1 MTTFRDFEKGSWE
14 NADVCGTYGD
24 RFASVVAQAIGPMLD
39 AVHVGPSDMLLDVA
53 TGPGVLAAAAAR
65 RGATAVGVD
74 FSEEMLRQARTAYPS
89 VRFEAGDAE
98 ALPFGD
104 ESFDVVVCSLGV
116 PHFSDPE
123 AFFRE
128 SFRVLRPSGRF
139 AFTVWAAPDQTKA
152 FGAVYDAVGRFGSL
166 DVGLPPGP
174 NFFLYADAER
184 TRASLTAT
192 GFARASVT
200 TVAQTWTVH
209 DPDEVFTSIRDGT
222 VRAAAVLK
230 RQPAPALARIRAEV
244 GAAAAA
250 FADDDGGYRSSSR
263 CPSTSPNDY
272 SPPSCSS
279 SGVRLSGVSSLS
291 GSSRAPTASSRTSR
305 ERRAN
310 NELGSPT

>member
-1 MTTFRDFEKGSWE
+1 MTTFRDLEKGSWE
-14 NADVCGTYGD
+14 NADVCGTYCD

-39 AVHVGPSDMLLDVA
+39 AVHVGQSDMLLDVA

-89 VRFEAGDAE
+89 VRFESGDAE

-152 FGAVYDAVGRFGSL
+152 FGAVYDAVGRLGSL

-230 RQPAPALARIRAEV
+230 RQPAPVLARIRAEV

-250 FADDDGGYRSSSR
+250 FADDDGGYRI
-263 CPSTSPNDY
+263 PMPA
-272 SPPSCSS
+272 
-279 SGVRLSGVSSLS
+279 VL
-291 GSSRAPTASSRTSR
+291 ATAARPR
-305 ERRAN
+305 
-310 NELGSPT
+310 

>member
-24 RFASVVAQAIGPMLD
+24 RFSSVVAQAIGPLLD
-39 AVHVGPSDMLLDVA
+39 AVHVGQSDMLLDVA

-152 FGAVYDAVGRFGSL
+152 FGAVYDAVRRFGSL

-250 FADDDGGYRSSSR
+250 FADDDGGYRI
-263 CPSTSPNDY
+263 PMPA
-272 SPPSCSS
+272 
-279 SGVRLSGVSSLS
+279 VL
-291 GSSRAPTASSRTSR
+291 ATAARPR
-305 ERRAN
+305 
-310 NELGSPT
+310 

>member
-1 MTTFRDFEKGSWE
+1 MTTFRDFEKGSWRTPTC
-14 NADVCGTYGD
+14 AVRTATGS
-24 RFASVVAQAIGPMLD
+24 RAWSRQAIGPMLD

-128 SFRVLRPSGRF
+128 SFRVLRPSGRLPSPCGP
-139 AFTVWAAPDQTKA
+139 PDQTKA
-152 FGAVYDAVGRFGSL
+152 FGPSTRRSGGRLARRRVAAGAQ
-166 DVGLPPGP
+166 
-174 NFFLYADAER
+174 FFLYADAER
-184 TRASLTAT
+184 NPGESLTAT

-200 TVAQTWTVH
+200 TVAQT
-209 DPDEVFTSIRDGT
+209 G
-222 VRAAAVLK
+222 
-230 RQPAPALARIRAEV
+230 
-244 GAAAAA
+244 
-250 FADDDGGYRSSSR
+250 RSTIPTR
-263 CPSTSPNDY
+263 CSPR
-272 SPPSCSS
+272 SVTGRCEPRPC
-279 SGVRLSGVSSLS
+279 
-291 GSSRAPTASSRTSR
+291 
-305 ERRAN
+305 
-310 NELGSPT
+310 

>member
-14 NADVCGTYGD
+14 NADVCGTYDD
-24 RFASVVAQAIGPMLD
+24 RFSSVVAQAIGPTLD
-39 AVHVGPSDMLLDVA
+39 AVRVGQSDMLLDVA

-152 FGAVYDAVGRFGSL
+152 FGAIYDAMGGWLARRRVS
-166 DVGLPPGP
+166 
-174 NFFLYADAER
+174 
-184 TRASLTAT
+184 
-192 GFARASVT
+192 ARAQLLPLRGRRT
-200 TVAQTWTVH
+200 
-209 DPDEVFTSIRDGT
+209 DPGEPDGHGL
-222 VRAAAVLK
+222 RAG
-230 RQPAPALARIRAEV
+230 I
-244 GAAAAA
+244 G
-250 FADDDGGYRSSSR
+250 
-263 CPSTSPNDY
+263 ND
-272 SPPSCSS
+272 
-279 SGVRLSGVSSLS
+279 
-291 GSSRAPTASSRTSR
+291 
-305 ERRAN
+305 RRADMDGPRSRRGVH
-310 NELGSPT
+310 LDP